1 MVVIFVFFALF
12 LAIHFLSKQFKRPG
26 TAHLFQLVAC
36 FVLLFGFFGFRDI
49 TVLND
54 TPHYY
59 GYYYQ
64 LSKIKSYL
72 DSSVFTF
79 RILLSLEYGYQVLM
93 HILIKYVSKE
103 PFSIIILSSFII
115 TWGNIHF
122 WNKHTKNIALA
133 ILMVLLS
140 GVYFDQYC
148 LIRQTFALLFFYKAY
163 EYLQRDE
170 WKPYVLL
177 ILCASLFHLSSLV
190 LLILPILQ
198 RISINVKNVSIILII
213 AVFISLSIYQIFNMF
228 GMAGSMYYEMNQKR
242 DTLPIAAILDSALM
256 FLLVGMCIFMHKQM
270 GFKQINKTNFWISVL
285 GLAICLI
292 TPSFISF
299 FRLNVYVWPI
309 IYLTFFKLTD
319 TYVSY
324 CSKGAQRECY
334 TLRETLLSSTIVLL
348 AIRMAIILTYKN
360 EWYHLIPYSFYD
372 FSDKFHY
379 FNIYWKQ

>member
-1 MVVIFVFFALF
+1 
-12 LAIHFLSKQFKRPG
+12 
-26 TAHLFQLVAC
+26 
-36 FVLLFGFFGFRDI
+36 
-49 TVLND
+49 
-54 TPHYY
+54 
-59 GYYYQ
+59 
-64 LSKIKSYL
+64 
-72 DSSVFTF
+72 
-79 RILLSLEYGYQVLM
+79 
-93 HILIKYVSKE
+93 
-103 PFSIIILSSFII
+103 
-115 TWGNIHF
+115 
-122 WNKHTKNIALA
+122 
-133 ILMVLLS
+133 
-140 GVYFDQYC
+140 
-148 LIRQTFALLFFYKAY
+148 
-163 EYLQRDE
+163 
-170 WKPYVLL
+170 
-177 ILCASLFHLSSLV
+177 
-190 LLILPILQ
+190 
-198 RISINVKNVSIILII
+198 
-213 AVFISLSIYQIFNMF
+213 
-228 GMAGSMYYEMNQKR
+228 MNQKR